1 MSPLQVLEWKKK
13 NCKVKNQEFELE
25 EERERTNGNKKKKTE
40 REEKIIQVLPQISF
54 KFMR

>member
-1 MSPLQVLEWKKK
+1 
-13 NCKVKNQEFELE
+13 VKNQDFELE
-25 EERERTNGNKKKKTE
+25 KERERERTSRNKKKKRKIK